1 MRLNLLSIAAWGP
14 LGGLYLL
21 VTIAD
26 HVAAM
31 EAMRTR

>member
-1 MRLNLLSIAAWGP
+1 MRLNLLALAAWT
-14 LGGLYLL
+14 LIGGL
-21 VTIAD
+21 VVIASIAD